1 MGLVFAPGP
10 GTSLSPVESEMA
22 LAVAGVLG
30 AVSDAVSV
38 ALATSSPSQ
47 VVAATDWA
55 GVNAAADVL
64 VPIYARVVG
73 DEARAVEI
81 GRASCRERV

>member
-55 GVNAAADVL
+55 GVNAAAVG
-64 VPIYARVVG
+64 VPFPAPVIGTCAIAR
-73 DEARAVEI
+73 
-81 GRASCRERV
+81 